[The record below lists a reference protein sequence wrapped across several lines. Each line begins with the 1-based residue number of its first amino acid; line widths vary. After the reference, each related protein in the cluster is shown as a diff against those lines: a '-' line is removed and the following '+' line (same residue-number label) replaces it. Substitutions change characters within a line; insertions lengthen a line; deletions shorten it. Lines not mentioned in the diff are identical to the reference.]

1 MFGKLVVD
9 CTRSPECS
17 LSPEQLEL
25 LNLYCALSGAL
36 LDALDRKQKWVNR
49 ASEMAMAKIAHSIK
63 TKFAA
68 LDGLWTEYSRAAP
81 NNPSIEK
88 LNSFLKP
95 SVLTTSRYVSR
106 IHELFGRDVKLEH
119 TSFNLASFLQE
130 KSREHSCEHREDHP
144 GLTIRVVCAE
154 DVQVQLDPLA
164 LGIVLGNMFENS
176 RAMTD
181 PGQVSYVLVTAAIID
196 DHLQILVV
204 DNGPGIP
211 HEYRDKIFDL
221 LFSHRPDGRQSTG
234 LGLSQVRQIMDAF
247 RGAVAVLD
255 AQHIP
260 ATFVGGQ
267 GLQEDALLQGA
278 AFKLIFP
285 HALRKDVE
293 K

>member
-1 MFGKLVVD
+1 
-9 CTRSPECS
+9 
-17 LSPEQLEL
+17 
-25 LNLYCALSGAL
+25 
-36 LDALDRKQKWVNR
+36 
-49 ASEMAMAKIAHSIK
+49 
-63 TKFAA
+63 
-68 LDGLWTEYSRAAP
+68 
-81 NNPSIEK
+81 
-88 LNSFLKP
+88 
-95 SVLTTSRYVSR
+95 
-106 IHELFGRDVKLEH
+106 
-119 TSFNLASFLQE
+119 
-130 KSREHSCEHREDHP
+130 
-144 GLTIRVVCAE
+144 
-154 DVQVQLDPLA
+154 
-164 LGIVLGNMFENS
+164 
-176 RAMTD
+176 

-211 HEYRDKIFDL
+211 HEYRDEIFDL

-285 HALRKDVE
+285 HAL
-293 K
+293 